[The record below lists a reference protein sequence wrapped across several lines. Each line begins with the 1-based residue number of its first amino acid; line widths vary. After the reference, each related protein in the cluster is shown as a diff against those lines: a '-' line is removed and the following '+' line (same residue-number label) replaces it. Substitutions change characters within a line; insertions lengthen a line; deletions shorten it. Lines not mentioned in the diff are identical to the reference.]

1 MRRCKLYQRDVVLVR
16 VGVSEGAMVDDQG
29 PGQGDK
35 AAGDGNGKQGELE
48 VGIHLEYVVE
58 LNLGFPCMVF
68 RGCLTPVLI
77 STGSLDSHWGCSA
90 SSPEGVLTGKTCHN
104 KH

>member
-35 AAGDGNGKQGELE
+35 ATGDRNGKQGELE
-48 VGIHLEYVVE
+48 VGIHLGIGGGIKPR
-58 LNLGFPCMVF
+58 LSLRGMTKGF
-68 RGCLTPVLI
+68 
-77 STGSLDSHWGCSA
+77 
-90 SSPEGVLTGKTCHN
+90 
-104 KH
+104 

>member
-48 VGIHLEYVVE
+48 VGIHLGIGGGIKPQWNDNRFIEAV
-58 LNLGFPCMVF
+58 
-68 RGCLTPVLI
+68 
-77 STGSLDSHWGCSA
+77 
-90 SSPEGVLTGKTCHN
+90 SPLC
-104 KH
+104 

>member
-1 MRRCKLYQRDVVLVR
+1 MKNETMQAYQRDVVLVR

-48 VGIHLEYVVE
+48 VGIHLGIGGGIKPWIS
-58 LNLGFPCMVF
+58 LHGMTTGF
-68 RGCLTPVLI
+68 
-77 STGSLDSHWGCSA
+77 
-90 SSPEGVLTGKTCHN
+90 
-104 KH
+104 